1 MLQGNNEM
9 PLDSQSSPTAPEQDK
24 YLHNALFLYEL
35 RT

>member
-24 YLHNALFLYEL
+24 YLHNAFVSV
-35 RT
+35 